1 LFVDNG
7 SGLSRYSRV
16 TTKFI
21 GAVLKKAW
29 MDPSMPEFLSSLSI
43 PGVDGTLENKF
54 RLTPLASRSHLK
66 TGFLKNV
73 RAVAGYIHHDSG
85 EVLSVV
91 IIVNGETLIKDGN
104 LADKILQLIA
114 NTDWSH

>member
-1 LFVDNG
+1 
-7 SGLSRYSRV
+7 SRYSRV
-16 TTKFI
+16 TTEFI
-21 GAVLKKAW
+21 SSVLRKAW
-29 MDPSMPEFLSSLSI
+29 VDPSMPEFLSSLSV

-54 RLTPLASRSHLK
+54 ELTPLNSRSHLK

-85 EVLSVV
+85 QALSLV
-91 IIVNGETLIKDGN
+91 IIVNGETLTRNGN

-114 NTDWSH
+114 DTDWSQ